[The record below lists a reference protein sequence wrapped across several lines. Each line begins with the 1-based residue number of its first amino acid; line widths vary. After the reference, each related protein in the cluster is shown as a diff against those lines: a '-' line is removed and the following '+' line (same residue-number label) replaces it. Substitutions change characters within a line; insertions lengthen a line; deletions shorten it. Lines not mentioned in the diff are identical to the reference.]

1 MIEFIMFLV
10 WVFTDKFSRVVTITV
25 AKDSYNMSQ
34 QEEVRIKN
42 IGQQMFPNDKILVF
56 REGEPGIKI
65 FYNKK

>member
-1 MIEFIMFLV
+1 MFLV